1 MTEGDR
7 NLPNPGENH
16 NLPIDADPECDNINF
31 ANYKGIY
38 AEDDTAD
45 QKYTCPITGAHF
57 EFNDV
62 CRRLHKVIEKRRPYE
77 DTLYGKTP
85 LPHNISGLTGD
96 DFTVSCLSVSDEL
109 VAQAAKL
116 NAQMKQ
122 NIHVSRHLTSHQT
135 IYFSSRTSSRKLSCG
150 KCPDSTKDSRQRL
163 TTSNLHSNNRF
174 SLQNLSR
181 TIFLQK

>member
-1 MTEGDR
+1 MAYHQNRRAVTEGDR

-122 NIHVSRHLTSHQT
+122 NIQVSRYSTSHQT
-135 IYFSSRTSSRKLSCG
+135 IYLVQEQVRGNLVAANVRTAPETQDR
-150 KCPDSTKDSRQRL
+150 D
-163 TTSNLHSNNRF
+163 
-174 SLQNLSR
+174 
-181 TIFLQK
+181 

>member
-122 NIHVSRHLTSHQT
+122 NIQVSRYSTSHQT
-135 IYFSSRTSSRKLSCG
+135 IYLV
-150 KCPDSTKDSRQRL
+150 QE
-163 TTSNLHSNNRF
+163 
-174 SLQNLSR
+174 
-181 TIFLQK
+181 

>member
-1 MTEGDR
+1 
-7 NLPNPGENH
+7 
-16 NLPIDADPECDNINF
+16 LPIDADPECDNINF

-62 CRRLHKVIEKRRPYE
+62 CRRLQKVIEKRRPYE

-122 NIHVSRHLTSHQT
+122 NIQVSSQNLSPNECYSSKTSLKKVS
-135 IYFSSRTSSRKLSCG
+135 FGR
-150 KCPDSTKDSRQRL
+150 CPVSTKGSRRRL
-163 TTSNLHSNNRF
+163 TTYNLRNN
-174 SLQNLSR
+174 SQSLLQNLSKI
-181 TIFLQK
+181 TFLQKLSKRAKED